1 MSYIEVKLDESPIVV
16 LGCGH
21 FFTGETL
28 DGLVGLDE
36 VYTRD
41 KEGNFNGLKNA
52 TNSLSQKVPLCP
64 DCKRPIR
71 QFATKRYNRLI
82 NRAVMDEI
90 CKRFII
96 SGREALKT
104 LEDQLRSEENNL
116 SEDREFRPT
125 FVSWLQHLLTKKR
138 YQRLKKLGDMSKDLA
153 KKMGKEHQ
161 PTKILIDRIATARV
175 RATGDP
181 MSLAVQMEAMKLSPP
196 EPDNQIILGAK
207 LLMCKAEE
215 VQFQDSVALLQ
226 KCRGKVNATV
236 IDAWLK
242 EQPLLS
248 TINFFITCHHL
259 INEAKKANLPRII
272 ASASLCYAKVSQ
284 LATWCAQTKDGT
296 TVPTPGNE
304 GVKKY
309 VDRAKDFLQDAL
321 LCCENL
327 GDSEELKERLE
338 EMSRLFEPQYHAVTP
353 EELASIKS
361 AMVSGH
367 GGLATHSGHWYNC
380 VNGHPVSIILGT
392 YDAC

>member
-1 MSYIEVKLDESPIVV
+1 VV
-16 LGCGH
+16 IGCGH

-36 VYTRD
+36 VYIRD
-41 KEGNFNGLKNA
+41 KEGVFNGLED
-52 TNSLSQKVPLCP
+52 TTGSLSRNVPFCP

-96 SGREALKT
+96 NGREELKS

-116 SEDREFRPT
+116 SATRT
-125 FVSWLQHLLTKKR
+125 SHSTIASWPQQMLTNKR
-138 YQRLKKLGDMSKDLA
+138 YQRLKRLRDTSKALA
-153 KKMGKEHQ
+153 KKMGKAHQ

-175 RATGDP
+175 HVTGDP
-181 MSLAVQMEAMKLSPP
+181 FSLAVQMEAMKLSPP
-196 EPDNQIILGAK
+196 EPDSQIILGAK
-207 LLMCKAEE
+207 LLTVKAEE
-215 VQFQDSVALLQ
+215 VQFQDSIALLQ
-226 KCRGKVNATV
+226 ICRDKVNTTL
-236 IDAWLK
+236 IQGWLK

-248 TINFFITCHHL
+248 TVDFFTICHNL
-259 INEAKKANLPRII
+259 INEAKIANLPRII
-272 ASASLCYAKVSQ
+272 VSASLCYAKVSQ
-284 LATWCAQTKDGT
+284 LATWCAQTQDGT
-296 TVPTPGNE
+296 TAPTPGNE
-304 GVKKY
+304 SVKKY
-309 VDRAKDFLQDAL
+309 VGRAKEFLQAAL

-327 GDSEELKERLE
+327 GNSKELKERLE

-361 AMVSGH
+361 AMVSGR

-380 VNGHPVSIILGT
+380 ANGHPVSRNLGT
-392 YDAC
+392 CSAY